1 MLFWFVTP
9 CSLNLK
15 SPGAD
20 RGFAFAWKTLLFEVV
35 CGADGENTRR
45 KTGVLE
51 AEPVLVL
58 PVGAGVEVMLH
69 LIVDT
74 DAAGCEVIGQVGLK
88 SICEGRVVEDA
99 ASVHQLGVGDEFA
112 VGAEIAATNFVGLFV
127 EIGRVL
133 DEMKLALH
141 ADVREKVEVDVSSAT
156 VITVGVVRV
165 CGRKAATDFKIQ
177 RLRRRGSG
185 LGMEHGCGSQQA
197 YEGDCPY

>member
-58 PVGAGVEVMLH
+58 PVNPGVDIRLH

-74 DAAGCEVIGQVGLK
+74 DAAGGHVVRKVGPEA
-88 SICEGRVVEDA
+88 IRQGREVEDA
-99 ASVHQLGVGDEFA
+99 ASVHQLAVGDKFA
-112 VGAEIAATNFVGLFV
+112 VGAEVAATDFVGLLV

-133 DEMKLALH
+133 DEMKLPFD
-141 ADVREKVEVDVSSAT
+141 ADVGEKVEVDISGAT
-156 VITVGVVRV
+156 VVAVGVVGV
-165 CGRKAATDFKIQ
+165 CGREAATDLEIQ
-177 RLRRRGSG
+177 RLGSGRSG
-185 LGMEHGCGSQQA
+185 LGLEHGCGSQQA
-197 YEGDCPY
+197 DEGNRPY